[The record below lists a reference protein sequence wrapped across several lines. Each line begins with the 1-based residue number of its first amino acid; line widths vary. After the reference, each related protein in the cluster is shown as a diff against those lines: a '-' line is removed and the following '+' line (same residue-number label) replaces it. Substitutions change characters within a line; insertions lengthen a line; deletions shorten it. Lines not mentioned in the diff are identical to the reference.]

1 MTLAL
6 ALLPAQEVG
15 QSIRRNRLK
24 EKKKNKQTDFLV
36 SLLAVIKHNQ
46 QKYNF
51 KHVPKFPSVRLG
63 GTDCYSYNLISR
75 LSLSL
80 SLPPS
85 FTLLAASKAENYPGY
100 DGEEFDN
107 EDINILADNG
117 EIPATGILTAST
129 SESKLLTTSLVT

>member
-1 MTLAL
+1 MCQFPL
-6 ALLPAQEVG
+6 
-15 QSIRRNRLK
+15 
-24 EKKKNKQTDFLV
+24 
-36 SLLAVIKHNQ
+36 IKHNQ
-46 QKYNF
+46 QKHSF
-51 KHVPKFPSVRLG
+51 KHAPRLG
-63 GTDCYSYNLISR
+63 GTDCYTYNNLINR
-75 LSLSL
+75 LFLSL